1 MKNPTTKTVMTLI
14 LAPALALS
22 LGACSGQSNTTESSS
37 PAEAATTSSAPEA
50 TTGGDFSAT
59 IDGEP
64 FTIDQPIVACG
75 TEDGMTT
82 VHAASTTTSAS
93 SFTVTLDENGQV
105 AMINAGREGES
116 VLSFIDVGGIGH
128 AEATVDGS
136 TYTVTGEA
144 PAEVA
149 TDPSVPL
156 RSFEMTATCG

>member
-1 MKNPTTKTVMTLI
+1 MKTPTKTIMALTLTT
-14 LAPALALS
+14 ALALS

-37 PAEAATTSSAPEA
+37 PAETATTSSAPEV

-64 FTIDQPIVACG
+64 FTIDQPVVTCG
-75 TEDGMTT
+75 SEDGMTT
-82 VHAASTTTSAS
+82 VRTASMTSSPS

-105 AMINAGREGES
+105 VMVNAGKGSEL
-116 VLSFIDVGGIGH
+116 VLSFMDAGGVGH

-149 TDPSVPL
+149 TDPSAPL